1 MPSSY
6 ALGER
11 LEQFIKNQVESGRY
25 GSASE
30 VVREALRLLEDR
42 EQQRQV
48 KLDVLKEQIKK
59 GIESGEGKD
68 ADEIF
73 ERLEAKYR
81 ARLDETTQ

>member
-42 EQQRQV
+42 EQQRQA

-81 ARLDETTQ
+81 ARLDETAQ

>member
-81 ARLDETTQ
+81 ARLDETAQ